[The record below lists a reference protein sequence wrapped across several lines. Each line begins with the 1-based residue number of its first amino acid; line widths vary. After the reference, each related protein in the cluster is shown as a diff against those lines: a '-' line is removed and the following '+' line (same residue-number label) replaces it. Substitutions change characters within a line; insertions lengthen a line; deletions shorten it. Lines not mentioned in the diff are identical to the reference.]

1 MEATYNSTSPVEEI
15 AGLRQYRGLTVRA
28 LQPHGRRSKFTPRG
42 RSKQICR
49 SRVSHHSKNM
59 TSARQ
64 AKQSSY
70 RGDWV
75 TEDQLPSKLIQTNSC
90 DDAVTRSDDLHY
102 YNCFKKQSLLSLLS
116 LPRLS
121 SGSCKSR
128 PLMLSTSRPRMTTLT
143 ILIVLLLSQLSFCL
157 AGITYDAKHPLTRT
171 DGSSNVYRTF
181 TGDGPVGSTHIAR
194 YGNSVS
200 PRSFLPDTTSSDS
213 GPLDFQTMRVIPGWG
228 PHNTDVLLVSG
239 RDYIYMLNATGSTK
253 DGEIRYIQRL
263 QWKSPNATQ
272 KSCQRMGKDES
283 ECNNFIRV
291 VERWDDNRLYVCGT
305 NSYEP
310 TCRFYSRDDF
320 NAPANKNS
328 LVFEEASCNPRCVVP
343 YNPNTA
349 SASLYTRTSNEFQL
363 FSAVIN
369 DFMGKKPVLMRKSDP
384 YVYSMD
390 KWFNDPTFIKMVE
403 YKDGKVY
410 LFFRETATSVET
422 GTDESVTYA
431 RVAQVC
437 KNDIGG
443 LSILPGQW
451 TTFLKARLK
460 CSSNANKGFVF
471 NNLTSVSNITT
482 ITNQYGSMD
491 VIFATFTTP
500 WEWNTVST
508 SAVCVFSMDTI
519 RTTFEG
525 NFLKD
530 QEYRP
535 ISNMEDH
542 HPSENIIKAV
552 PIPDMEVPRPRPG
565 RCLNDSSLMTDD
577 SLSFAKTYFL
587 MYEPVNPLYEKAM
600 FVSETDVRATQIAID
615 TNAGDN
621 NELLVYV
628 GTEEG
633 KVLRLRPRLNET
645 TGPKSILLEEM
656 QIANKSKCDNGEI
669 SCGILALHISR
680 PELDQRVENNL
691 LHPDEEQIVPAVFV
705 AFTDRMT
712 QVPLTSCKQYAN
724 ERCCNADPECGWYRE
739 QRCVVRT
746 PFVSLSAVSSLS
758 EIPTDCQ
765 LPSSET
771 TCTCDCADERNG
783 ARQPTGCGGRPLGK
797 QAPHQESSITNLIDE
812 PQYANHNQ
820 DSLPNKKQPGSSAN
834 GKITDLF
841 VERVLPSISEEFQS
855 FVNSL
860 ESNEEQQRAFLE
872 QLQKTLRDTAETVMK
887 NFKEESCLPA
897 KSINSIVHAY
907 PLLLR
912 EVEIWHETALKK
924 MDPEILP
931 NDCWR
936 SNRADPCV
944 HKIAFGVPLAPTLW
958 KPLTRLL
965 QSFGATCDNSNDDEL
980 VETTLCEP
988 AIQQPET
995 CDFTEYPVD
1004 VKAFFRSANDTR
1016 KFMPA
1021 SRGPEPLWKP
1031 FNKTLSDTEAIRGH
1045 VGVMVKGGKPFRIQY
1060 SAGAEKVKINFHY
1073 AAEFDCS
1080 LNEPNCAGHMHGCI
1094 PSIERTVKRWFS
1106 SATKQLTAT
1115 GKRCQQQLTR
1125 FHKDIRPR
1133 RNQQQMRHRRSYNNN
1148 LLRMPQRC
1156 RYIKKRV
1163 AKISEQQWNHVISRA
1178 EQRGGRYFESHD
1190 RVEFYSRGHVRNFF
1204 NNECSI
1210 SQRDLV
1216 FQNLGRVLQ
1225 KRSRPTKVAILSTP
1239 ELPFAIER
1247 KPLSGK
1253 VFLRYFSQIVS
1264 SFDTMS

>member
-765 LPSSET
+765 LPSSATDVLVVGVTDSVPRNATEELAT
-771 TCTCDCADERNG
+771 AGITDYVAAALVGFVVGVLLVMFVMLLVLRHRRHHAKQNITIDKGRYASESYLDKAPEAVAANQKQEVDYFDISRASVCFYATSTERPTSLIHEIQTDRNRPYSPLTPLSIDEEVF
-783 ARQPTGCGGRPLGK
+783 PTMEEALPDISLPERKLLEVEMSIPLLD
-797 QAPHQESSITNLIDE
+797 QTHEAVLDDDTSPLHPSFLQTNLVE
-812 PQYANHNQ
+812 KKHESVHTENEAPPELPPKQS
-820 DSLPNKKQPGSSAN
+820 SLRKFSA
-834 GKITDLF
+834 
-841 VERVLPSISEEFQS
+841 ELP
-855 FVNSL
+855 
-860 ESNEEQQRAFLE
+860 
-872 QLQKTLRDTAETVMK
+872 
-887 NFKEESCLPA
+887 
-897 KSINSIVHAY
+897 
-907 PLLLR
+907 
-912 EVEIWHETALKK
+912 
-924 MDPEILP
+924 
-931 NDCWR
+931 
-936 SNRADPCV
+936 
-944 HKIAFGVPLAPTLW
+944 
-958 KPLTRLL
+958 
-965 QSFGATCDNSNDDEL
+965 
-980 VETTLCEP
+980 TTLP
-988 AIQQPET
+988 L
-995 CDFTEYPVD
+995 
-1004 VKAFFRSANDTR
+1004 
-1016 KFMPA
+1016 
-1021 SRGPEPLWKP
+1021 SR
-1031 FNKTLSDTEAIRGH
+1031 NSSNNNNTLSDAR
-1045 VGVMVKGGKPFRIQY
+1045 KPARPPPP
-1060 SAGAEKVKINFHY
+1060 SSPPPPSTPDDDLNGA
-1073 AAEFDCS
+1073 
-1080 LNEPNCAGHMHGCI
+1080 
-1094 PSIERTVKRWFS
+1094 TV
-1106 SATKQLTAT
+1106 
-1115 GKRCQQQLTR
+1115 
-1125 FHKDIRPR
+1125 
-1133 RNQQQMRHRRSYNNN
+1133 
-1148 LLRMPQRC
+1148 
-1156 RYIKKRV
+1156 
-1163 AKISEQQWNHVISRA
+1163 ISEKPVISR
-1178 EQRGGRYFESHD
+1178 S
-1190 RVEFYSRGHVRNFF
+1190 
-1204 NNECSI
+1204 
-1210 SQRDLV
+1210 
-1216 FQNLGRVLQ
+1216 
-1225 KRSRPTKVAILSTP
+1225 
-1239 ELPFAIER
+1239 LPPR
-1247 KPLSGK
+1247 KPPPPRPKMGLRKHETFSGSHGQKVKPPVPPKSNLVMRSASMRAPSNICITSDLHSLARDDLSPTCSTLPRDGP
-1253 VFLRYFSQIVS
+1253 LFSSRVARSPSYKHNTAATRSKSKGLVAVAPPVIPAS
-1264 SFDTMS
+1264 E